1 MTRKKEKKKKRKKM
15 ANIVCFDDD
24 DKIGSYATSPA
35 SSVSSPWPKTNKS
48 KLDASVVV
56 HAATLKTTSGFKLPP
71 ESVPVTSIDNILNSG
86 KIESDVTCL
95 DSESAAVVEN
105 TETLCSFTEGS
116 IDVEKSKSD
125 QSESLVE
132 TTPENSI
139 GPNEQLDE
147 VMKSFSNILD
157 TYPLHSPTDSP
168 DVSTEAPPG
177 DQDSDL
183 VLPPVEQTVL
193 LSNENDHNADKK
205 QIEATDGSSSERMR
219 SESMRIRQSESATS
233 LPSVG
238 TSVTS
243 TASESR

>member
-1 MTRKKEKKKKRKKM
+1 M

-24 DKIGSYATSPA
+24 DKTGSYATSPA
-35 SSVSSPWPKTNKS
+35 SSVSSPWSKTNKS

-56 HAATLKTTSGFKLPP
+56 NASATTLKTTSGFKLPP
-71 ESVPVTSIDNILNSG
+71 ESVPVTSTDNILNSSE
-86 KIESDVTCL
+86 IESDVTCL
-95 DSESAAVVEN
+95 GSESAAVVEN
-105 TETLCSFTEGS
+105 TETLYSFTKSS
-116 IDVEKSKSD
+116 IDVEKSKSE
-125 QSESLVE
+125 QSEGLIE

-168 DVSTEAPPG
+168 VSTEAPPG
-177 DQDSDL
+177 DQGSDL
-183 VLPPVEQTVL
+183 VPPSVEQTVL
-193 LSNENDHNADKK
+193 SSNENGHSADKK
-205 QIEATDGSSSERMR
+205 QVEVTDGSSSERMR
-219 SESMRIRQSESATS
+219 SDSVRIMQSESATS

>member
-1 MTRKKEKKKKRKKM
+1 M

-24 DKIGSYATSPA
+24 DKTGSYATSPA
-35 SSVSSPWPKTNKS
+35 SSVSSPWSKTNKS
-48 KLDASVVV
+48 KLDASLVVN
-56 HAATLKTTSGFKLPP
+56 ASATTLKTTSGFKLPP
-71 ESVPVTSIDNILNSG
+71 ESVPVTSTDNILNSSE
-86 KIESDVTCL
+86 IESGVTCL
-95 DSESAAVVEN
+95 DGESATVVEN

-116 IDVEKSKSD
+116 IDVEKSKSE
-125 QSESLVE
+125 QAEGLVE

-168 DVSTEAPPG
+168 VSTEAPPG
-177 DQDSDL
+177 DQGSDL
-183 VLPPVEQTVL
+183 VRSVEQTVL
-193 LSNENDHNADKK
+193 SSHENGHNADKK
-205 QIEATDGSSSERMR
+205 QNGATDGSSSERMR
-219 SESMRIRQSESATS
+219 SDSVRIMQSESATS